1 MEVPLFSGGFPAQR
15 ISQRRED
22 ANDLF
27 LNSGVVGV
35 GDVDDS
41 RNAEWRR
48 ILGDKCREQLGRDQ
62 RTSYLRQRTAGN
74 LETNVPSKIFRAIYL
89 FQRLSEEKHKITL
102 LQDHYYDP
110 EANTVLGNP
119 SFRAKIAAGCFGRM
133 PSPALMEGS
142 LSDAQCGSVVRLEN
156 IFLSPSWLRVWYV
169 IHNI

>member
-1 MEVPLFSGGFPAQR
+1 MSTIHATLSGGGFWE
-15 ISQRRED
+15 I
-22 ANDLF
+22 
-27 LNSGVVGV
+27 
-35 GDVDDS
+35 
-41 RNAEWRR
+41 NAENSW
-48 ILGDKCREQLGRDQ
+48 GETREPAICARELQETWKQMSLQ
-62 RTSYLRQRTAGN
+62 RF
-74 LETNVPSKIFRAIYL
+74 FRAIYL